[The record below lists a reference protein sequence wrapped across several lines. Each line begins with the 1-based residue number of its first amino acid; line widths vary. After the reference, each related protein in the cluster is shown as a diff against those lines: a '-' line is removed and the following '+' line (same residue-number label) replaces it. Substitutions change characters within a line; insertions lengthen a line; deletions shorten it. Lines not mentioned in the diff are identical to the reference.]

1 VEPTVDALR
10 DVGRAI
16 AAYEPETLVLISP
29 HGPLQPDAMSIG
41 LAPQA
46 HGDFRDFRAPQV
58 TFEVPCDVELARSIQ
73 DTCKPVVI
81 DVQPVDALTGS
92 GSPAVYRLD
101 HGAAVPLH
109 FLLPLLPPVK
119 VVLLGFSGQPRSTHT
134 AFGQRIRQACEASG
148 RRVAFVASGDLS
160 HRLSA
165 DGPYGFDPQ
174 GPVFDEQVVAA
185 LAGPDWDRLRD
196 LPQPLVDRA
205 GVCGY
210 LSMLTLAGAIGGD
223 VQSRVLSYQ
232 GPFGVGY
239 AVAEFEPKG
248 AAQPKRSRAAGGK
261 VRLTA
266 DTVKPEPSRPALNA
280 HPRASSSTASG
291 SQETRSPASAET
303 VTPLDAATPAAA
315 ASPEGRPVPS
325 GDSAS
330 GAQPADM
337 AAALLSL
344 ARESL
349 ETYVRTRARLELR
362 AEQPA
367 ELRSSQSCFVTL
379 YERGQLRG
387 CVGSI
392 VPTRPS
398 LAHEVVDNAI
408 SAGTR
413 DYRFGAVVEAELPDL
428 AYSVDVLSPLEPAKL
443 SDMDPAV
450 YGMVVMQG
458 SNVGVLL
465 PALPQ
470 VTEVALQFQV
480 CCEKAGITDPT
491 GVDIYRFTVQ
501 RYAEAGAVH

>member
-1 VEPTVDALR
+1 MAAQVEATVEALNE
-10 DVGRAI
+10 VARAI

-29 HGPLQPDAMSIG
+29 HGPLRHDAMSIG
-41 LAPQA
+41 LAPEA

-58 TFEVPCDVELARSIQ
+58 TLDVPCDVELAAAIRDNCQ
-73 DTCKPVVI
+73 RVVI

-92 GSPAVYRLD
+92 ASPAVYRLD

-109 FLLPLLPPVK
+109 FLLPLLLPVK
-119 VVLLGFSGQPRSTHT
+119 VVLLGFSGQPRATHT
-134 AFGQRIRQACEASG
+134 SFGLRIRQACEATG

-165 DGPYGFDPQ
+165 EGPYGYDAQ

-210 LSMLTLAGAIGGD
+210 LSILTLAGAIGVD
-223 VQSRVLSYQ
+223 VESRVLSYE

-239 AVAEFEPKG
+239 AVADFEPK
-248 AAQPKRSRAAGGK
+248 AAAKPKRSHSIGGK

-266 DTVKPEPSRPALNA
+266 QTARPDTSGRSSAAAEGVRVRAPAAEPIPAFDMGPALM
-280 HPRASSSTASG
+280 R
-291 SQETRSPASAET
+291 
-303 VTPLDAATPAAA
+303 
-315 ASPEGRPVPS
+315 
-325 GDSAS
+325 
-330 GAQPADM
+330 
-337 AAALLSL
+337 L

-349 ETYVRTRARLELR
+349 ETYIRTGERL
-362 AEQPA
+362 QPRTDQA
-367 ELRSSQSCFVTL
+367 ELLSGKQSCFVTL
-379 YERGQLRG
+379 YEHGQLRG

-392 VPTRPS
+392 IPTRPG

-413 DYRFGAVVEAELPDL
+413 DYRFGPVVEAELPDL
-428 AYSVDVLSPLEPAKL
+428 AYSVDVLSPLEQAKL
-443 SDMDPAV
+443 SDMDPAQ

-458 SNVGVLL
+458 PRVGVLL

-470 VTEVALQFQV
+470 VTDVAFQFQV

-501 RYAEAGAVH
+501 RYAEPGAAH